1 MKASSILN
9 EADLDQILIIK
20 PSAIGDIAN
29 SLHFLRGIRQAHP
42 KAKIGWLVNQSYESI
57 LTNHPDIDQVFSFDR
72 NIWKKNL
79 GKSISSFWQLV
90 RKLRVFKPTL
100 TIDLQCLLRTGI
112 LTRLSGAP
120 KRIGLEDCREG
131 SSYFYTHL
139 VRYPTKGMHAV
150 ERYWEAA
157 KFLGC
162 TGEIPPASFPV
173 DEAEKTHVLNLISRL
188 PRPWIGCCPGARWLT
203 KQWPSSYYAKTLH
216 KAQSE
221 TSGSIILFGGND
233 DCKNASEIAALIPP
247 ETPVLNLAGKTNLRG
262 LIAVISQMD
271 FVFSNDTGPL
281 HIAVAQGKNIIS
293 PFLCTKVEWN
303 GPYGQFH
310 NTVSTSVP
318 CKGSYLTKCPKMICL
333 DDLVPEKL
341 FPLVERTVQK
351 WKASKT

>member
-1 MKASSILN
+1 MKASFILK
-9 EADLDQILIIK
+9 DFDPSRILIIK

-29 SLHFLRGIRQAHP
+29 SLPFLRGIRATYPQS
-42 KAKIGWLVNQSYESI
+42 KISWLVNQSYESI
-57 LTNHPDIDQVFSFDR
+57 LTNHLDINEVFSFDR
-72 NIWKKNL
+72 NIWKKNF
-79 GKSISSFWQLV
+79 GKGLSSSW
-90 RKLRVFKPTL
+90 KLIQRIRALNPTL

-120 KRIGLEDCREG
+120 IRIGLEDCREG

-139 VRYPTKGMHAV
+139 VNYPSKGMHAV

-162 TGEIPPASFPV
+162 KGEIPPASFPV
-173 DEAEKTHVLNLISRL
+173 DETEKTNVLKLISL
-188 PRPWIGCCPGARWLT
+188 MPKPWIGCCPGARWLT
-203 KQWPSSYYAKTLH
+203 KQWPSSYYSKVLQ

-233 DCKNASEIAALIPP
+233 DNKNASEIAALLAPG
-247 ETPVLNLAGKTNLRG
+247 TPVINLAGKTSLRG

-281 HIAVAQGKNIIS
+281 HIAVAQEKNIIA

-310 NTVSTSVP
+310 NTVSTSVQ

-333 DDLVPEKL
+333 DDLVPEKM
-341 FPLVERTVQK
+341 FPLVESTIQA
-351 WKASKT
+351 WKVSKT

>member
-1 MKASSILN
+1 MKDSFILK
-9 EADLDQILIIK
+9 DFDPTRILIIK

-29 SLHFLRGIRQAHP
+29 TLPFLRGIRETYP
-42 KAKIGWLVNQSYESI
+42 KAKISWLVNKSYETI
-57 LTNHPDIDQVFSFDR
+57 LSNHPDIDEVFCFDR
-72 NIWKKNL
+72 NIWKKHL
-79 GKSISSFWQLV
+79 GKSLSSSW
-90 RKLRVFKPTL
+90 KLIKNLRAFKPTL
-100 TIDLQCLLRTGI
+100 AIDLQCLLRTGI
-112 LTRLSGAP
+112 LARLSGAP
-120 KRIGLEDCREG
+120 IRIGLEDCREG

-139 VRYPTKGMHAV
+139 VRYPSNGMHAV
-150 ERYWEAA
+150 ARYWEAA

-162 TGEIPPASFPV
+162 KGEIPPATFPV
-173 DEAEKTHVLNLISRL
+173 DETEKTYALDLISRL

-203 KQWPSSYYAKTLH
+203 KQWPSSYYAKALH
-216 KAQSE
+216 KAQFE
-221 TSGSIILFGGND
+221 TSGSIILFGGPD
-233 DCKNASEIAALIPP
+233 DNKNASEIATLLPP
-247 ETPVLNLAGKTNLRG
+247 GTPVINLAGKTSLRG

-281 HIAVAQGKNIIS
+281 HIAVAQGKNVIS

-333 DDLVPEKL
+333 DDLVPEKI
-341 FPLVERTVQK
+341 FPLVESTIQA